1 MYSNK
6 TRNYEIW
13 RAALFH
19 NILFVCFLAVLR
31 RLWFPWPISHCGTP
45 RLQQVADLYLLPF
58 FAAHKLHHFCQF
70 ATITGRDE
78 HVPTVETLIQTVIER
93 VQAIANELP
102 FETYS
107 HWLIM

>member
-1 MYSNK
+1 MRFGVLPYFII
-6 TRNYEIW
+6 YY
-13 RAALFH
+13 
-19 NILFVCFLAVLR
+19 LFVSWLSCAVFGSPGPFHIVAR
-31 RLWFPWPISHCGTP
+31 HTF
-45 RLQQVADLYLLPF
+45 QVADLYLLPF